1 MVKIRKATAKVR
13 LFSRK
18 KMTNSIFFHTKQKNR
33 PKYFVFWCFF
43 RYFAVDYGVL
53 TTKNIH
59 TMNNSMKK
67 NLGIC
72 LVVLGAVL
80 LILPNLFS
88 FMGDLLD
95 QNVYTA
101 GSALLVIAGIIVH
114 IWMNKT
120 LPLDDEKEED

>member
-1 MVKIRKATAKVR
+1 
-13 LFSRK
+13 
-18 KMTNSIFFHTKQKNR
+18 
-33 PKYFVFWCFF
+33 
-43 RYFAVDYGVL
+43 
-53 TTKNIH
+53 
-59 TMNNSMKK
+59 MNNSMKK

-101 GSALLVIAGIIVH
+101 GSALLVIVGIIVH